1 MNMID
6 GFLYF
11 RPFRTCLSL
20 LLMDM
25 INRNES
31 HIQQQISNRA
41 INVAFFLNR
50 WTT

>member
-1 MNMID
+1 MNY
-6 GFLYF
+6 YF

-20 LLMDM
+20 LLSD
-25 INRNES
+25 ITNENES
-31 HIQQQISNRA
+31 NSQQQISNRA